1 MLSLVWDPLYD
12 EIVDELQRENK
23 SSDVFTIRAA
33 SLQHIVDQEHLGI
46 SISIVVKM
54 TEDQNQCLGP
64 VSKCKLQHS
73 RGLGLQLR

>member
-1 MLSLVWDPLYD
+1 M
-12 EIVDELQRENK
+12 DELQGENK
-23 SSDVFTIRAA
+23 SSDVFTIREA

-46 SISIVVKM
+46 SISISIVVKM
-54 TEDQNQCLGP
+54 TEGQNQCLGP

>member
-23 SSDVFTIRAA
+23 SSDVFTIREA

-46 SISIVVKM
+46 NISIVVKM

-64 VSKCKLQHS
+64 VSKCKLQHN

>member
-23 SSDVFTIRAA
+23 SSDVFTIREA

-46 SISIVVKM
+46 NISIVVKM

>member
-1 MLSLVWDPLYD
+1 M
-12 EIVDELQRENK
+12 DELQGENK
-23 SSDVFTIRAA
+23 SSDVFTIREA
-33 SLQHIVDQEHLGI
+33 SLQHIVDEEHLGI